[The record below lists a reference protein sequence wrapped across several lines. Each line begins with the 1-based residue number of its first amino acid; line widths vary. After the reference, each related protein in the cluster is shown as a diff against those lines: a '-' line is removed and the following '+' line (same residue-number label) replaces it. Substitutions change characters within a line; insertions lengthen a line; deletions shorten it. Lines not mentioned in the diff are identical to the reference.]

1 MLLHSFDGEELGSIF
16 FAKKTDVLRVLCFNN
31 FIKEKF
37 ESLMLDEFP
46 NDAEISGNSITI

>member
-16 FAKKTDVLRVLCFNN
+16 FAKTDVLRVLCFNN

>member
-1 MLLHSFDGEELGSIF
+1 MLLHSFDAKELGSIF
-16 FAKKTDVLRVLCFNN
+16 FAKTDVLRVLCFNN